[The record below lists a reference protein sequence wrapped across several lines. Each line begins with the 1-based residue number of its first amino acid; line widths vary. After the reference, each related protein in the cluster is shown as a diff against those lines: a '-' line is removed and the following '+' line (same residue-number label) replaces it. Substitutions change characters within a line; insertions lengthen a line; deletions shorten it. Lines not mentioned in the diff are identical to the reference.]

1 MLVSLDDFK
10 AVLRVLKEKDIALK
24 VKTHSGWSSDY
35 LHIIGFIAAHAEQ
48 SSKTFGGVVLQHDI
62 DGYRSSVVYH
72 LTDNRSLKALI
83 ID

>member
-1 MLVSLDDFK
+1 L
-10 AVLRVLKEKDIALK
+10 
-24 VKTHSGWSSDY
+24 

-48 SSKTFGGVVLQHDI
+48 SSKTFGGVVLSNLSETEGIMINNISTINAFELQHDI